1 MYVCIHKEKFVNLC
15 LFKFSMSFLIFN
27 QLHRFQLI
35 FSIMFIDLSIY
46 PLIKRNYFKF
56 YFYHHMNK
64 LGILLENKHFAVIPV
79 IPAKS
84 ETCK

>member
-1 MYVCIHKEKFVNLC
+1 
-15 LFKFSMSFLIFN
+15 
-27 QLHRFQLI
+27 
-35 FSIMFIDLSIY
+35 MFIDLSIY